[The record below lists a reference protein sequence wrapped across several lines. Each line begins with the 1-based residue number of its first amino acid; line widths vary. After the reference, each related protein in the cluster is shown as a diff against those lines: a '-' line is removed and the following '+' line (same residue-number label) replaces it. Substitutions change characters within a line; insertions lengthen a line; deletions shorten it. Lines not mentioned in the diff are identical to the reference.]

1 MRDPV
6 GMGCRITELV
16 LDARDPESL
25 ADFWC
30 EVLGWRVVDRRKAEV
45 EIAGQDDAMPSIVF
59 YRCNEPKQQKL
70 RLHLDLRPVD
80 RDHSAELSRLLD
92 AGAVP
97 TDIGQGET
105 VWAVLA
111 DPEGNEFC
119 LLHPLASS

>member
-1 MRDPV
+1 V
-6 GMGCRITELV
+6 ILSAW
-16 LDARDPESL
+16 DAGSPSW
-25 ADFWC
+25 FW
-30 EVLGWRVVDRRKAEV
+30 
-45 EIAGQDDAMPSIVF
+45 MPATPRFF

-105 VWAVLA
+105 GWAVLA